1 MDETKEGSSFANRKP
16 RLHFFFPQHFACGAG
31 VENGKGIADI
41 EMAIRRVGEE
51 GGERVLQ

>member
-1 MDETKEGSSFANRKP
+1 MDEKEGSSFANRKP
-16 RLHFFFPQHFACGAG
+16 RLHFFLPRHFACGAG